1 MRDFE
6 LYRQQLFTFNNPI
19 FFALFL
25 SIVIIVLLIIIY
37 IKVLY
42 PLQRKMIVD
51 RQKHLLEKAELM
63 ALFAELDPDP
73 LIRINS
79 AGEVIQSN
87 EASRKLFADKL
98 KDKTNI
104 KELASELDFES
115 IVPRTDKVIIINDK
129 YFSIDVQ
136 QQPKLEFINIYLH
149 DITDLKNY
157 ETELETYKRNLVS
170 LSTALDKQ
178 IEELKKDLSSELH
191 DDICQRMI
199 LAKLKLSQGDKF
211 PLELIEKDL
220 EEITESVRK
229 ISHDL
234 VPVNVKAFGIRFSL
248 QNLVSR
254 ITEGSGIKGSL
265 SISDEIDEV
274 EDEIPA
280 NVKNVLVRSVQEA
293 LTNIVKHSGAEEFS
307 VMLYEADGKL
317 ELKISDNGVGIPK
330 KIDDM
335 VLKNNSGIGLFR
347 LRERIRDV
355 GGNLVIEADEEYET
369 NLVISIPIDI
379 YSGYKSLDSVA
390 ED

>member
-1 MRDFE
+1 MHDFE

-19 FFALFL
+19 FFAMFL
-25 SIVIIVLLIIIY
+25 SFIIIALLLILY

-42 PLQRKMIVD
+42 PLQKKMFED
-51 RQKHLLEKAELM
+51 KQKHLLEKAELM

-73 LIRINS
+73 LLRINS
-79 AGEVIQSN
+79 NGEIIQSN
-87 EASRKLFADKL
+87 EASRKLFSNNFNDIV
-98 KDKTNI
+98 NI
-104 KELASELDFES
+104 RDIIPDLQFDLISPQTE
-115 IVPRTDKVIIINDK
+115 KVLEINNK
-129 YFSIDVQ
+129 YFTVDIQHQS
-136 QQPKLEFINIYLH
+136 KLEFINIYLH

-199 LAKLKLSQGDKF
+199 LAKLKLSQGNKF
-211 PLELIEKDL
+211 PLEQVEKDL
-220 EEITESVRK
+220 EEITEQVRK

-234 VPVNVKAFGIRFSL
+234 VPVNVNAFGIRFSL

-254 ITEGSGIKGSL
+254 ITEGSGIKGL
-265 SISDEIDEV
+265 LDISEEIDEV
-274 EDEIPA
+274 EDEIPSA
-280 NVKNVLVRSVQEA
+280 VKNVLVRSVQEA
-293 LTNIVKHSGAEEFS
+293 LTNIVKHSRANEFS
-307 VMLYEADGKL
+307 VMLYETDCKL
-317 ELKISDNGVGIPK
+317 ELKISDNGIGIPN

-355 GGNLVIEADEEYET
+355 GGSFIILSDEKYKT
-369 NLVISIPIDI
+369 NLVITIPVEIWTETDETIDSI
-379 YSGYKSLDSVA
+379 A
-390 ED
+390 